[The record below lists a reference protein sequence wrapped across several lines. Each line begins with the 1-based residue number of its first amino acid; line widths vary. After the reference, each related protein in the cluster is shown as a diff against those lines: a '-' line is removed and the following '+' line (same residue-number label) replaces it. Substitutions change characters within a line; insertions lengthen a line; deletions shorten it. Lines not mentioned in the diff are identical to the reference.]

1 MGIPLQPLLHSTV
14 LLWIQCRIIVSLV
27 TMATIITVCVILL
40 FAQSSSSSSSSSSCP
55 CSEPLFH
62 CDEYE
67 QRCLSCQDICEDQT
81 KFADC
86 NANCP
91 QYLQTVIFQRTVQ
104 KDDLK
109 TLTWMVALTA
119 VMTCVGVMSMLMLI
133 IMKMRK
139 KRRLKKKILP
149 TSVFTVD
156 KGKVDIDM
164 TKKNITSDSMVLK
177 SETLPV
183 QRHSLAHGTSMNTQL
198 SQESSKSSI
207 NLPSTDTTTT
217 GLTSSRRLS
226 GRYGK
231 TPRRLPSED
240 CIPEVGGRCNI
251 AMSQV
256 PGDQGGREYI
266 APHSQVV

>member
-1 MGIPLQPLLHSTV
+1 MP
-14 LLWIQCRIIVSLV
+14 
-27 TMATIITVCVILL
+27 TILTVCVVSVLV
-40 FAQSSSSSSSSSSCP
+40 QSSSSVSSSSSSSSSCP

-86 NANCP
+86 QANCP
-91 QYLQTVIFQRTVQ
+91 QYLQTVIFRHTVQ

-109 TLTWMVALTA
+109 TLTWMVASTA
-119 VMTCVGVMSMLMLI
+119 VMTCVVMFAVFMLI
-133 IMKMRK
+133 IMKIK
-139 KRRLKKKILP
+139 KKNRSKKKILP
-149 TSVFTVD
+149 SVFTVE

-164 TKKNITSDSMVLK
+164 TQKDMTSDNMVIK
-177 SETLPV
+177 SSTLPV
-183 QRHSLAHGTSMNTQL
+183 QRHSLSHGTSMNTMVTQL
-198 SQESSKSSI
+198 SQESSKSI

-217 GLTSSRRLS
+217 GLSSSRRTS

-251 AMSQV
+251 AMSPV